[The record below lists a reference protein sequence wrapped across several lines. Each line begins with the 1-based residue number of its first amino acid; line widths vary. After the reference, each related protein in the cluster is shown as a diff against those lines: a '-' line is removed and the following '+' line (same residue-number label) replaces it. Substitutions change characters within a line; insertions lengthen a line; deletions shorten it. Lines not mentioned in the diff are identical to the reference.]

1 MVQCDWCDKLFKK
14 PAELAKHKKEYKQVD
29 ARKILLYFTRHYF
42 DGKRFVFTLPCMP
55 CTLLPDI
62 RATFDSWYHGLFRH
76 GQVYCFPLR
85 QALCEGSKG
94 KKGEESSRGRW
105 RGGAR

>member
-42 DGKRFVFTLPCMP
+42 DGKRFVVHFALY
-55 CTLLPDI
+55 
-62 RATFDSWYHGLFRH
+62 A
-76 GQVYCFPLR
+76 VYP
-85 QALCEGSKG
+85 A
-94 KKGEESSRGRW
+94 
-105 RGGAR
+105 A

>member
-29 ARKILLYFTRHYF
+29 ARKIFYTGIILMANALL
-42 DGKRFVFTLPCMP
+42 FTLPCMP

-62 RATFDSWYHGLFRH
+62 RATFDSWYRGLFRH

-85 QALCEGSKG
+85 PALCEGSKG